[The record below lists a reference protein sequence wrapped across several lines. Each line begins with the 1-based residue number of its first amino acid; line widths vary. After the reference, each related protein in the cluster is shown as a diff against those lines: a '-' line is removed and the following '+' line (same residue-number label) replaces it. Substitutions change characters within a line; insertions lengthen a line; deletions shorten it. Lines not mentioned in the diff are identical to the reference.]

1 MKRIET
7 THAPAAIGPYSQAV
21 VSDGLCFCSG
31 QIALHPDSGQMVG
44 SDVASQTEQLLHNL
58 SAVLTAAGSSL
69 GQVLKV
75 TVYLTDMNDF
85 GAMNEVYA
93 TFFDEGVRPA
103 RACVAVSQLPKG
115 ASVEID
121 AIARITK

>member
-1 MKRIET
+1 MKRIQT
-7 THAPAAIGPYSQAV
+7 TDAPAAIGPYSQAV
-21 VSDGLCFCSG
+21 ASDGLCFCSG

-58 SAVLTAAGSSL
+58 SAVLAAAGSSL

-85 GAMNEVYA
+85 GAMNEVY
-93 TFFDEGVRPA
+93 TRFFADHHPA
-103 RACVAVSQLPKG
+103 RAAVEVAALPR
-115 ASVEID
+115 AALVEMD
-121 AIARITK
+121 AIAKVTS